1 MLRALFKSVLF
12 GLAVTAGLST
22 FAPAQA
28 EVLLTIESGDG
39 QSVSYSR
46 EDLEAMPRVSFKT
59 TTVWTSGE
67 KEFSGVPLKS
77 LLTKAGITEGTV
89 KAVAVND
96 YVVEIPVDVL
106 EDEAPIVADL
116 IDGQAFSRRDNG
128 PLWIIY
134 PFDSDVSYR
143 TEENYSRSVWQLVRL
158 SQK

>member
-1 MLRALFKSVLF
+1 MLSAILKSALLSLAILVGASSF
-12 GLAVTAGLST
+12 GS
-22 FAPAQA
+22 AQA
-28 EVLLTIESGDG
+28 EVLLTVEAANG
-39 QSVSYSR
+39 QPVTFTR
-46 EDLEAMPRVSFKT
+46 EQLEAMPRVTFKT
-59 TTVWTSGE
+59 TTVWTKGE
-67 KEFSGVPLKS
+67 KEFSGVPLKA
-77 LLTKAGITEGTV
+77 LLAEAGITEGTF

-116 IDGQAFSRRDNG
+116 IDGAAFSRRDNG

-158 SQK
+158 SQ